1 MERGVGVAP
10 NEDCCIG
17 MSVGEFINGNFKDRE
32 FMDKLIIE
40 ATCGKIYGNV
50 DSGGI
55 VWMFKDNDKNSAGG
69 YIDYSSKLI
78 KIVFPEHKDTT
89 LGTGCG
95 QREFRIQFVIRVER
109 ATVFWKKKSGGKMKI
124 RLEEPW
130 FRNEDKVWIFL
141 FTKIK

>member
-1 MERGVGVAP
+1 MH
-10 NEDCCIG
+10 
-17 MSVGEFINGNFKDRE
+17 
-32 FMDKLIIE
+32 KLVVKS
-40 ATCGKIYGNV
+40 TRGKIHTDV

-55 VWMFKDNDKNSAGG
+55 VWVLKDSNKNSAGR
-69 YIDYSSKLI
+69 YIDYSHKLI

-124 RLEEPW
+124 RLEEPR